1 MPLTAHQTRLAETID
16 THVTQV
22 LAQGEGDEAMLLAM
36 ANDLSIFKPLLG
48 TYLAAPGNSRI
59 ATRRR

>member
-22 LAQGEGDEAMLLAM
+22 LAHGEGDEAMLLAM

-48 TYLAAPGNSRI
+48 TCLAAPGNSRV